1 MCVGLSVCLEAPLG
15 DQENGM
21 IGWAKAS
28 AVLALFHI
36 APCAAAQ
43 SNEGEAVD
51 PAQQTTAPKA
61 SIFKDPQDGHFDM
74 SRWLLDRKGFLPV
87 PVVISDPAV
96 GYGGGVALAF
106 FHRPEGAALERT
118 ATDGRKQMIPPNI
131 YGVAGMKTE
140 NGSTAYGA
148 GAVLHF
154 KDDRWRYTGGVAKA
168 SFNLDFYTP
177 GNVLPEVGIGYS
189 SDGYMAFQ
197 KIARRL
203 GDQSLFLGLQWI
215 YMDLDIGFD
224 VDSDR
229 QYFKPHELNRK
240 TSGLGLSLQYDQRD
254 NSFTPNSGWLGMLEG
269 NFYDDAIGS
278 DNDFQSYRAHAF
290 GYLPLADKRLVLG
303 LRGDVRWVGGD
314 VPFYRLPY
322 IDLRGIGSARYQDT
336 RAATI
341 ETELRWNLTPR
352 WAAIGFLGAGRT
364 WGVHSSFSGATSQ
377 VAKGVGGRY
386 LVARQLGLYVG
397 LDYAFG
403 PEDDTVYVQ
412 VGSAWR

>member
-1 MCVGLSVCLEAPLG
+1 MRNWKTGSVVAVILQYA
-15 DQENGM
+15 
-21 IGWAKAS
+21 IG
-28 AVLALFHI
+28 V
-36 APCAAAQ
+36 AAQ
-43 SNEGEAVD
+43 
-51 PAQQTTAPKA
+51 AQETVPPSEVASTAKPPTH
-61 SIFKDPQDGHFDM
+61 IFKDPHDGHFDM
-74 SRWLLDRKGFLPV
+74 SRWLLERKGFLPV
-87 PVVISDPAV
+87 PVIISDPAV

-148 GAVLHF
+148 GAMLHF
-154 KDDRWRYTGGVAKA
+154 KHDRWRYTGGVAKA
-168 SFNLDFYTP
+168 AFNLDFYTP
-177 GNVLPEVGIGYS
+177 GTVLPEVGIGYS

-197 KIARRL
+197 KIARRM
-203 GDQSLFLGLQWI
+203 GEQSLFLGLQWI

-278 DNDFQSYRAHAF
+278 DNDYQSYRAHAF

-303 LRGDVRWVGGD
+303 GRVDVRWVGGD

-322 IDLRGIGSARYQDT
+322 IDLRGIRST
-336 RAATI
+336 RPSRI
-341 ETELRWNLTPR
+341 SRR
-352 WAAIGFLGAGRT
+352 SRSRT
-364 WGVHSSFSGATSQ
+364 HSPPT
-377 VAKGVGGRY
+377 R
-386 LVARQLGLYVG
+386 R
-397 LDYAFG
+397 
-403 PEDDTVYVQ
+403 
-412 VGSAWR
+412 

>member
-1 MCVGLSVCLEAPLG
+1 
-15 DQENGM
+15 M

-51 PAQQTTAPKA
+51 PAQQTAASKA
-61 SIFKDPQDGHFDM
+61 GIFKDPQDGHFDM

-254 NSFTPNSGWLGMLEG
+254 NAFTPNSGWLGMLEG

-303 LRGDVRWVGGD
+303 LRGDMRWVGGD

>member
-1 MCVGLSVCLEAPLG
+1 MGAPAKG
-15 DQENGM
+15 QEG
-21 IGWAKAS
+21 ARA
-28 AVLALFHI
+28 H
-36 APCAAAQ
+36 
-43 SNEGEAVD
+43 E
-51 PAQQTTAPKA
+51 TTPPPPTAHQ
-61 SIFKDPQDGHFDM
+61 IFKDPKDGHFDM

-118 ATDGRKQMIPPNI
+118 AADGRKQMIPPNI

-148 GAVLHF
+148 GAMLHF

-254 NSFTPNSGWLGMLEG
+254 NPFTPNSGWLGMLEG
-269 NFYDDAIGS
+269 NFYDEAIGS

-290 GYLPLADKRLVLG
+290 GYLPLADKRLILG
-303 LRGDVRWVGGD
+303 GRVDMRWVGGD

-336 RAATI
+336 RAATL

-352 WAAIGFLGAGRT
+352 WAAIGFLGAGRS
-364 WGVHSSFSGATSQ
+364 WGRHSSFSGATSQ

>member
-1 MCVGLSVCLEAPLG
+1 MV
-15 DQENGM
+15 
-21 IGWAKAS
+21 GWAKWS
-28 AVLALFHI
+28 AVVALLHV
-36 APCAAAQ
+36 ASCAAAQ
-43 SNEGEAVD
+43 AQETEA
-51 PAQQTTAPKA
+51 AAPKA
-61 SIFKDPQDGHFDM
+61 SIFKDPHDGHFDM

-106 FHRPEGAALERT
+106 FHRPEGAALERR

-148 GAVLHF
+148 GAMLHF
-154 KDDRWRYTGGVAKA
+154 KDDRWRYTGGIAKA

-290 GYLPLADKRLVLG
+290 GYLPLADKRLVVG

>member
-1 MCVGLSVCLEAPLG
+1 MRGWKAGL
-15 DQENGM
+15 
-21 IGWAKAS
+21 
-28 AVLALFHI
+28 
-36 APCAAAQ
+36 AAAMVLHC
-43 SNEGEAVD
+43 ALAAPA
-51 PAQQTTAPKA
+51 PAQGTASDTTVPAPA
-61 SIFKDPQDGHFDM
+61 APSHSMFKDAQDGHFDM
-74 SRWLLDRKGFLPV
+74 SRWLLERKGFLPV
-87 PVVISDPAV
+87 PVIISDPAV

-118 ATDGRKQMIPPNI
+118 AADGRKQMIPPNI

-148 GAVLHF
+148 GAMLHF
-154 KDDRWRYTGGVAKA
+154 KDDRWRYTGGVAKS

-177 GNVLPEVGIGYS
+177 GKVLPEVGIGYS

-229 QYFKPHELNRK
+229 QYFKPHELNRR

-278 DNDFQSYRAHAF
+278 DNEFQSYRAHAF
-290 GYLPLADKRLVLG
+290 GYLPLGDKRFVLG
-303 LRGDVRWVGGD
+303 GRVDVRWVGGD

-336 RAATI
+336 RAATV

-352 WAAIGFLGAGRT
+352 WAAIGFVGAGRT
-364 WGVHSSFSGATSQ
+364 WGEHGSFSAATSQ

-386 LVARQLGLYVG
+386 LIARQLGLYVG

>member
-1 MCVGLSVCLEAPLG
+1 MRGWKAGSVA
-15 DQENGM
+15 
-21 IGWAKAS
+21 
-28 AVLALFHI
+28 AVLLHCVVAAPAL
-36 APCAAAQ
+36 
-43 SNEGEAVD
+43 
-51 PAQQTTAPKA
+51 AQQAVPDTTAPAPAA
-61 SIFKDPQDGHFDM
+61 SRHGMFKDPQDGHFDM

-87 PVVISDPAV
+87 PVIISDPAV

-118 ATDGRKQMIPPNI
+118 AADGRKQMIPPNI

-148 GAVLHF
+148 GAMLHF
-154 KDDRWRYTGGVAKA
+154 KDDRWRYTGGVAKS

-177 GNVLPEVGIGYS
+177 GNLLPEVGIGYS

-203 GDQSLFLGLQWI
+203 GDQSVFLGLQWV

-269 NFYDDAIGS
+269 NFYDNAIGS

-303 LRGDVRWVGGD
+303 GRVDVRWVGGD

-336 RAATI
+336 RAATV

-352 WAAIGFLGAGRT
+352 WAAIGFVGAGRT
-364 WGVHSSFSGATSQ
+364 WGEHGSFSGATSQ

-386 LVARQLGLYVG
+386 LIARQLGLYVG

>member
-1 MCVGLSVCLEAPLG
+1 LGYLEH
-15 DQENGM
+15 GM
-21 IGWAKAS
+21 AGWTKGYAVVALLHVAS
-28 AVLALFHI
+28 Y
-36 APCAAAQ
+36 AAAQ
-43 SNEGEAVD
+43 AQETEAAD
-51 PAQQTTAPKA
+51 PAQQSAAPKA

-154 KDDRWRYTGGVAKA
+154 KDDLWRYTGGVAKA

-269 NFYDDAIGS
+269 NVYDDAIGS

-352 WAAIGFLGAGRT
+352 WAAIGFLGAGCT

>member
-1 MCVGLSVCLEAPLG
+1 
-15 DQENGM
+15 M

-254 NSFTPNSGWLGMLEG
+254 NAFTPNSGWLGMLEG